1 MRNFSHEPQPRPC
14 QSKQPPL
21 DQRPCH
27 PADRGDRR
35 GRHDPDVL
43 RRLGRRRQGHRLRWQ
58 LRHRP
63 ERHRHGGQGERDE
76 APKLD
81 GGTVDGKTFDTAT
94 LKGKV
99 VVLNVWGSWCPPC
112 RAEAPGFAKVSKELA
127 DAGKDVAFVGINT
140 RDTSMQNA
148 TSFEEDFG
156 IAYPSLYDPAGKLM
170 LRFPKGTLNP
180 NAIPST
186 IILDKEGKIAAR
198 TLAPV
203 GEEQLRSMIDPILA
217 EQ

>member
-1 MRNFSHEPQPRPC
+1 MSLSRARIRRSSRRSTGGRATLLAVAALAGALTLSACGGPDGGKPVSGSGGNYVTGASGISTV
-14 QSKQPPL
+14 SKE
-21 DQRPCH
+21 
-27 PADRGDRR
+27 
-35 GRHDPDVL
+35 
-43 RRLGRRRQGHRLRWQ
+43 
-58 LRHRP
+58 
-63 ERHRHGGQGERDE
+63 ERAE

-81 GGTVDGKTFDTAT
+81 GETVDDGTLDTAA

-112 RAEAPGFAKVSKELA
+112 RAEAGHFATVSKEYA

-140 RDTSMQNA
+140 RDNSKQNA
-148 TSFEEDFG
+148 IAFEETYG
-156 IAYPSLYDPAGKLM
+156 ITYPSLYDPAGKLM

-186 IILDKEGKIAAR
+186 IVLDKEGKIAAR

-203 GEEQLRSMIDPILA
+203 NAEQLRSMIEPVLA
-217 EQ
+217 EK

>member
-1 MRNFSHEPQPRPC
+1 MSLSRAP
-14 QSKQPPL
+14 
-21 DQRPCH
+21 
-27 PADRGDRR
+27 
-35 GRHDPDVL
+35 
-43 RRLGRRRQGHRLRWQ
+43 RRRSISGRAL
-58 LRHRP
+58 LLTAATVAGVMTLTSC
-63 ERHRHGGQGERDE
+63 GGSDGGSKSSSSGGNYVTGPTGISRVAKGERDE

-81 GGTVDGKTFDTAT
+81 GETLDGESLDTTT

-112 RAEAPGFAKVSKELA
+112 RGEAAGFAKVSKELA

-140 RDTSMQNA
+140 RDTSTQNA
-148 TSFEEDFG
+148 KAFEETYG
-156 IAYPSLYDPAGKLM
+156 ITYPSLYDPAGKLM

-186 IILDKEGKIAAR
+186 IIIDKEGRIAAR

-203 GEEQLRSMIDPILA
+203 GEDHLRSMIDPILA